1 MLFPQSQQNLLTHC
15 LVLGEVLET
24 LAKVALAL
32 PSLAQKRSV
41 NTCGT
46 GLDTYWWHHGRGN
59 VQGSG
64 GVMFVKLS
72 KKNYSIIRISRIGGY
87 ANRTEGETVGA
98 TRKNPLQFRTTL
110 HFPRHSK
117 NTSIP

>member
-15 LVLGEVLET
+15 LVLCEVLET
-24 LAKVALAL
+24 LAKAAIAL

-41 NTCGT
+41 YTCGER
-46 GLDTYWWHHGRGN
+46 LDACWWHHGRGN

-72 KKNYSIIRISRIGGY
+72 KKKLLYNKNQQ
-87 ANRTEGETVGA
+87 NRRVC
-98 TRKNPLQFRTTL
+98 K
-110 HFPRHSK
+110 SD
-117 NTSIP
+117 

>member
-72 KKNYSIIRISRIGGY
+72 KKKLLDNKNQQ
-87 ANRTEGETVGA
+87 NRRVC
-98 TRKNPLQFRTTL
+98 KPD
-110 HFPRHSK
+110 
-117 NTSIP
+117 